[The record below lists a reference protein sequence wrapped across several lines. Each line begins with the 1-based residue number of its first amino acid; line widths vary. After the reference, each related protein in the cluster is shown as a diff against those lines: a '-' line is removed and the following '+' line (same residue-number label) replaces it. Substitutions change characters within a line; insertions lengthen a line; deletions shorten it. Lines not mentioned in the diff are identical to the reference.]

1 MKTGWR
7 QRSRKLSNG
16 LTKHL
21 LKTKHNKMTEWI
33 IGLSALT
40 AMEIV
45 LGIDNIVFITIVSS
59 KLPKAQQPLA
69 RRLGLVLALLTRL
82 ALLWALFSIVHGGEF
97 FEKPLFKLTDVG
109 VPKTVVVQLSG
120 STSGGGDL
128 HGLHSQPDEEHKQE
142 ITIDE
147 EHFEVANGISV
158 KDLILLLGGL
168 FLIFKSVWE
177 VHDELGHS
185 GEHEVKAGNKVFAG
199 VLIQIAILDI
209 VFSLDSVITAVG
221 MVQDLNVMIAAIIIA
236 VIVMLVFSE
245 PISRFVENH
254 PTLKMLALSFLIL
267 IGVMLVAEGIG
278 AHMDKGYI
286 YFAMAF
292 ALIVEVL
299 NIRLRGKSK
308 TSSQASSATT

>member
-1 MKTGWR
+1 MV
-7 QRSRKLSNG
+7 
-16 LTKHL
+16 
-21 LKTKHNKMTEWI
+21 EWI
-33 IGLSALT
+33 VGLSALT

-69 RRLGLVLALLTRL
+69 RRLGLVLALVTRL

-97 FEKPLFKLTDVG
+97 FEKPLFKLTDIG
-109 VPKTVVVQLSG
+109 IPKTAVIQLSG
-120 STSGGGDL
+120 AESGGGDL
-128 HGLHSQPDEEHKQE
+128 HGLHANDKDEEVVVDQK
-142 ITIDE
+142 
-147 EHFEVANGISV
+147 HFETANGISV
-158 KDLILLLGGL
+158 KDLILLIGGL

-177 VHDELGHS
+177 VHDELGS
-185 GEHEVKAGNKVFAG
+185 GGEHEVKPGNKVFAS

-267 IGVMLVAEGIG
+267 IGVMLVAEGAG

-292 ALIVEVL
+292 ALIVEIL
-299 NIRLRGKSK
+299 NIRLRGKS
-308 TSSQASSATT
+308 QQHLAEPAS